1 MTSVIH
7 GCIQYYSSFKTL
19 APAMILLFVLNNN
32 TSLELSCPLQ
42 EGMENGIALDLT
54 T

>member
-1 MTSVIH
+1 MDVFNIVRLLRL
-7 GCIQYYSSFKTL
+7 TL

>member
-1 MTSVIH
+1 MDVFNIVRLLRLTVASAIN
-7 GCIQYYSSFKTL
+7 
-19 APAMILLFVLNNN
+19 LLFVLNNNN

>member
-1 MTSVIH
+1 MDVFNIDRLLRLTV
-7 GCIQYYSSFKTL
+7 

>member
-1 MTSVIH
+1 MDVFNIVRLLRLTPAS
-7 GCIQYYSSFKTL
+7 
-19 APAMILLFVLNNN
+19 AMILLFVLNNN